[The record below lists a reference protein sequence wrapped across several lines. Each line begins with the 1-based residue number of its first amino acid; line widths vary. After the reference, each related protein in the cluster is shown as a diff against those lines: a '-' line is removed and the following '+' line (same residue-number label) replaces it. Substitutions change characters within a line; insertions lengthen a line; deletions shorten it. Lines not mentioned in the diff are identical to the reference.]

1 MLDLANLKSNVDKL
15 DVLKLKNVPSG
26 LSNFKSN
33 VDRLDGDILVPVPVD
48 LSKLIDAV
56 FYYQLDAENYNF
68 LLFDRN
74 EYLHMESSNLV
85 SIFM

>member
-1 MLDLANLKSNVDKL
+1 M
-15 DVLKLKNVPSG
+15 KNVPSG
-26 LSNFKSN
+26 LSNLKSK
-33 VDRLDGDILVPVPVD
+33 VDRLDADILVPVPVD

-56 FYYQLDAENYNF
+56 FYYQRDAENYTDQTLNF

-85 SIFM
+85 SISM